1 MAHSGLAV
9 VRDRASERGKPGW
22 ASGLLLSWKIWAC
35 IPVDSHLLGLW
46 GGDNLSSNEEV
57 LWSRPGPSIHSRS
70 TLLTHSS
77 RSKGLRSHG
86 TNQKELATGP
96 THHGS
101 IGLLS
106 EPTKSLVQPR
116 PRVRIQMSSLTTP
129 LEGTCSVIC

>member
-1 MAHSGLAV
+1 M
-9 VRDRASERGKPGW
+9 
-22 ASGLLLSWKIWAC
+22 
-35 IPVDSHLLGLW
+35 DSHLLGLW

-57 LWSRPGPSIHSRS
+57 LWSRLGPSIHSRS

-106 EPTKSLVQPR
+106 EHDQITRSAQA
-116 PRVRIQMSSLTTP
+116 SSEDPDVLSDHTA
-129 LEGTCSVIC
+129 